1 MTDDQ
6 KEVLQT
12 VQEVLRLLVLALAAE
27 TRCDMPR
34 LAALLTGLSQSPVGP
49 AARTMIEDLALGL
62 TAVSPHHTPRQ

>member
-34 LAALLTGLSQSPVGP
+34 LAAVLTGLSQSPVGP
-49 AARTMIEDLALGL
+49 SARTMIADLALGL
-62 TAVSPHHTPRQ
+62 AAVAPPQAPRQ